1 MIIMRELDFKSGDY
15 VTKGMLDSCMI
26 KIYNIGNFARV
37 EYLVD
42 TLEGER
48 NILTITARDALTLVP
63 IISFSGNR
71 QDWQL
76 SMGFSDNNFL
86 GRNIHLNLEGTIGTR
101 DKNFRL
107 RFNIPRQL
115 MYKNMSIGGGILYGN
130 SRNYIIEDG
139 EKIAGIGYL
148 RKEVYGSISN
158 PWHEDFRYR
167 FSPNFSWRLFQHKT
181 DTSLISSDIP
191 DANDYNI
198 SFLALSASESIGYI
212 QHIKHQENGYSIHM
226 GLGVGV
232 GLNASSPSYF
242 SLGGGASYHRLFNP
256 VVQWSTS
263 LNTSYS
269 NSGSCVSSRLRIC
282 PSLGMCSAPN
292 KLCTLLFPFDFS
304 IMR

>member
-1 MIIMRELDFKSGDY
+1 MNQNNSKNYIPREVLF
-15 VTKGMLDSCMI
+15 
-26 KIYNIGNFARV
+26 GNPDKLQPRV
-37 EYLVD
+37 SPDGKKLAFIAPHKKV
-42 TLEGER
+42 
-48 NILTITARDALTLVP
+48 
-63 IISFSGNR
+63 
-71 QDWQL
+71 
-76 SMGFSDNNFL
+76 
-86 GRNIHLNLEGTIGTR
+86 LNVWLRTIGKDDEKVITNDDNR
-101 DKNFRL
+101 GIRNFIWAAD
-107 RFNIPRQL
+107 N
-115 MYKNMSIGGGILYGN
+115 KHILYLQDEGGDEN
-130 SRNYIIEDG
+130 WRLFGVNIEDG